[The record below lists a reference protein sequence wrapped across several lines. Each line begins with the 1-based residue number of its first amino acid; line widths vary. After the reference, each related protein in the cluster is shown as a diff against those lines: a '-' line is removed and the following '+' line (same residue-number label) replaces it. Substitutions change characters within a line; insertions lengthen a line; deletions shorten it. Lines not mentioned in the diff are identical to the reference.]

1 MKSNDK
7 KGEIVIYKELTIEKL
22 DEMDYDFFL
31 EELYNLA
38 KPDLRE
44 LSKVLFKFIKLFLT
58 KKYQNLPWE
67 EIETEYFR
75 DKDLLRRYILVKTF
89 IFQNYLAEI
98 DEKELECELKEI
110 ANKIDSLPTG
120 ITNLDKGKGYY
131 GEESSDYGKFC
142 DIIDDYSRR
151 LTELF
156 QRVSLIYAKEHR
168 QNFLEDRADNRIKGT
183 IQGIGKAG
191 GKVSYYA
198 QMGRNIDKRIEQD
211 ENILTPEDLRL
222 KHEMD
227 EEKRDI
233 FIKNKNRKKK

>member
-1 MKSNDK
+1 MISVKSNDK
-7 KGEIVIYKELTIEKL
+7 KEEIVIYKELTIEKL

-67 EIETEYFR
+67 EIEIEYFR

-98 DEKELECELKEI
+98 EEKELEDELKEI

-120 ITNLDKGKGYY
+120 ITNLDKGKGY
-131 GEESSDYGKFC
+131 
-142 DIIDDYSRR
+142 
-151 LTELF
+151 
-156 QRVSLIYAKEHR
+156 
-168 QNFLEDRADNRIKGT
+168 
-183 IQGIGKAG
+183 
-191 GKVSYYA
+191 
-198 QMGRNIDKRIEQD
+198 
-211 ENILTPEDLRL
+211 
-222 KHEMD
+222 
-227 EEKRDI
+227 
-233 FIKNKNRKKK
+233 